1 MSLSPLDLVWLTL
14 NSLRSNPLR
23 STLTTVGVF
32 MGVAAV
38 SATLQVGEISRATI
52 ARRLEERTAP
62 AITVW
67 AWNALQADDVTFFH
81 QRLPNLQ
88 AVSAENWG
96 GGGAAIFLDRSAESY
111 TIGVTPEWIDTTGLR
126 IVQGRFITETDYTHY
141 RTSAVIDQF
150 LASQLFREENPL
162 GQRIYFSNRPYT
174 VVGVIE
180 SKLAS
185 EEEPTGQLLIPL
197 TTLSALTGR
206 RNVSG
211 ITLRPAY
218 LEELR
223 SLQSQAEDLLKQR
236 YPDVRYAHVYNNVDD
251 VLEQQQ
257 TLELASQGLLVV
269 GAIAL
274 LIGGVGIA
282 NISIAAVM
290 ERTPEIGLRL
300 AIGATQSDVMLQFI
314 LEAVLLSLIGGTMAI
329 GSVHGLA
336 VLIAQRFDLP
346 YQFESR
352 IAALSLSSAI
362 FVGVGASF
370 FPALQASQ
378 LDPVKALRSQ

>member
-1 MSLSPLDLVWLTL
+1 M
-14 NSLRSNPLR
+14 
-23 STLTTVGVF
+23 
-32 MGVAAV
+32 
-38 SATLQVGEISRATI
+38 
-52 ARRLEERTAP
+52 
-62 AITVW
+62 
-67 AWNALQADDVTFFH
+67 
-81 QRLPNLQ
+81 
-88 AVSAENWG
+88 
-96 GGGAAIFLDRSAESY
+96 
-111 TIGVTPEWIDTTGLR
+111 
-126 IVQGRFITETDYTHY
+126 QGRFITETDYTHY

>member
-1 MSLSPLDLVWLTL
+1 MMLL
-14 NSLRSNPLR
+14 
-23 STLTTVGVF
+23 
-32 MGVAAV
+32 
-38 SATLQVGEISRATI
+38 
-52 ARRLEERTAP
+52 
-62 AITVW
+62 
-67 AWNALQADDVTFFH
+67 FFR
-81 QRLPNLQ
+81 QRLPSLQ

-111 TIGVTPEWIDTTGLR
+111 TIGVTPEWIVTAGLR

-223 SLQSQAEDLLKQR
+223 SLQSQAEELVKQR
-236 YPDVRYAHVYNNVDD
+236 YPDLRSYYIENNVED

-300 AIGATQSDVMLQFI
+300 AIGATQSDIMLQFI

>member
-1 MSLSPLDLVWLTL
+1 M
-14 NSLRSNPLR
+14 
-23 STLTTVGVF
+23 
-32 MGVAAV
+32 
-38 SATLQVGEISRATI
+38 
-52 ARRLEERTAP
+52 TA
-62 AITVW
+62 
-67 AWNALQADDVTFFH
+67 
-81 QRLPNLQ
+81 
-88 AVSAENWG
+88 
-96 GGGAAIFLDRSAESY
+96 
-111 TIGVTPEWIDTTGLR
+111 GLR

-162 GQRIYFSNRPYT
+162 AQRIYVSNRPYT

-197 TTLSALTGR
+197 TTLSAIAGR

-211 ITLRPAY
+211 IILRPAR

-223 SLQSQAEDLLKQR
+223 SLQSQAEELVKQR
-236 YPDVRYAHVYNNVDD
+236 YPDLRSYYISNNVDD

-282 NISIAAVM
+282 NIS
-290 ERTPEIGLRL
+290 P
-300 AIGATQSDVMLQFI
+300 
-314 LEAVLLSLIGGTMAI
+314 LLSLSDI
-329 GSVHGLA
+329 
-336 VLIAQRFDLP
+336 
-346 YQFESR
+346 
-352 IAALSLSSAI
+352 
-362 FVGVGASF
+362 
-370 FPALQASQ
+370 
-378 LDPVKALRSQ
+378 KK